1 MLESYGHR
9 AFIYHSC
16 QQTAQRTKKIV
27 YRKLTVVGPHYAL
40 HPVRTS
46 VRLSRA
52 HRLLQNK

>member
-9 AFIYHSC
+9 AFIY
-16 QQTAQRTKKIV
+16 QTAQRTKKIV